1 MPTWSGRSPTR
12 AGGFTTWSGGL
23 QSLAAPC
30 PPMPNARVVAT
41 PTYAYRWIAGLT
53 EEQAAAYLGRWLGS
67 TMTAQQAAK
76 RARLSQPG

>member
-30 PPMPNARVVAT
+30 PPMPDARVVAT
-41 PTYAYRWIAGLT
+41 PTYADRWLAGLT
-53 EEQAAAYLGRWLGS
+53 EGQAAAYLERWLG
-67 TMTAQQAAK
+67 TMTAEQQAAM